1 MDLNTI
7 NLWLVFFQDRSNDYP
22 RKIYDVK
29 GDNGEKRKTWNM
41 KGAEREKML
50 KELHLVCKEV
60 SDLLDEILFPATN
73 ENIINEDCK
82 DVL

>member
-1 MDLNTI
+1 
-7 NLWLVFFQDRSNDYP
+7 
-22 RKIYDVK
+22 
-29 GDNGEKRKTWNM
+29 M